1 MIDEAI
7 ILAGGLG
14 TRLRS
19 AVADLPKSMA
29 PVAGDPFLVYTLDLL
44 IAVGVKR
51 VILAVGYRSE
61 AIIDYFGDSYRSLSL
76 VYAHEEE
83 PLGTGGAIAQALTLA
98 HSTDV
103 WVLNGDTLFRAD
115 FQALYDHH
123 QRTHAELTIALKPM
137 HHTDRYGMVR
147 TDEHHRITGFEEKQP
162 RAYATINA
170 GVYLLRRTAMQQ
182 RIQATRFSFEKD
194 FMEAFAGELDAY
206 GLLQDRYFL
215 DIGIPADYEKA
226 QHEFP
231 LFRTVQS
238 WKLGRDWTLFLD
250 RDGVI
255 NVRLVGDYVKSWDEF
270 EFTPLATEAIAALT
284 AQFGRTV
291 VVTNQQCIGKGI
303 ITSEQLGALH
313 RSMMAAI
320 AEAGG
325 KIDGV
330 YFAPQ
335 LAEENHP
342 MRKPGTGMGLAAQA
356 DFPEINFS
364 KSVMIGDSPTDL
376 EFGQKL
382 GMKTVFIGPAD
393 AENSADLHFAS
404 LADAAP
410 FLC

>member
-7 ILAGGLG
+7 VLAGGLG

-29 PVAGDPFLVYTLDLL
+29 PVDGVPFLVYTLDLL
-44 IAVGVKR
+44 IDAGVNR

-61 AIIDYFGDSYRSLSL
+61 AITEYFGDSYRSLSL

-98 HSTDV
+98 HSDDV

-115 FQALYDHH
+115 FHSLHAHH
-123 QRTHAELTIALKPM
+123 QRMNAELTIALKPM

-147 TDEHHRITGFEEKQP
+147 TNAQHRITGFDEKQP
-162 RAYATINA
+162 RTYATINA
-170 GVYLLRRTAMQQ
+170 GVYLLKRTAMQQ

-194 FMEAFAGELDAY
+194 FMEAFASEINAY
-206 GLLQDRYFL
+206 GIIQDRYFL

-226 QHEFP
+226 QREFP

-270 EFTPLATEAIAALT
+270 EFTPRAPEAIAALT
-284 AQFGRTV
+284 RQFGRTV

-303 ITSEQLGALH
+303 ITAEQLGAVH
-313 RSMMAAI
+313 RSMIAAI

-342 MRKPGTGMGLAAQA
+342 MRKPGTGMGLAAKT
-356 DFPEINFS
+356 DFPEIDFS
-364 KSVMIGDSPTDL
+364 KSVMIGDSQTDI

-382 GMKTVFIGPAD
+382 GMKTVFIGSANTD
-393 AENSADLHFAS
+393 NQADLQFAS